1 MKRLLLICVALA
13 LLLTACTS
21 EKDFFG
27 VWYVD
32 EGGTRNVI
40 QFSESNDGENAFIW
54 AVYDI
59 ENDEIVSIAKGYFKA
74 DNKQIVL
81 TYIED
86 NTQLELTYKLDG
98 EQLTLSS
105 ETASMVLS
113 KYE

>member
-1 MKRLLLICVALA
+1 MKRLVIICVALTI
-13 LLLTACTS
+13 LLTACTS

-32 EGGTRNVI
+32 ENGTRNVI
-40 QFSESNDGENAFIW
+40 QFSESADGENAFIW

-59 ENDEIVSIAKGYFKA
+59 ENDEILSMAKGYFKT

-86 NTQLELTYKLDG
+86 NTQLTLTYKL
-98 EQLTLSS
+98 EKERLTLSS
-105 ETASMVLS
+105 DTASLVLN